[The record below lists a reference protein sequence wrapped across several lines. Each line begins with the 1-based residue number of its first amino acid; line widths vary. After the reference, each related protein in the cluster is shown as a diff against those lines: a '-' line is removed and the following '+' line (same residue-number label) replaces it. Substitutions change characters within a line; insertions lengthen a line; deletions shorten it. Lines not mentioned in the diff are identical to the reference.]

1 MNKLQAEGD
10 GNSHLY
16 SRGHGSNKSYKTK
29 SFLLISMIELDHQ
42 MSTAKTLFNKMGL
55 NT

>member
-1 MNKLQAEGD
+1 MEIQICTVEGAAQTNLNLKND
-10 GNSHLY
+10 TQML
-16 SRGHGSNKSYKTK
+16 

-42 MSTAKTLFNKMGL
+42 MSAAKTLFNKMGL